1 MRETGACQSACVQW
15 AGSGVR
21 MRLTTMADGD
31 RAEGAPAESEVEPLR
46 FQRLWGEGYFE
57 VPASERVRG
66 LRPKGGF

>member
-1 MRETGACQSACVQW
+1 
-15 AGSGVR
+15 